1 MYGIHILYSR
11 LAERMARLRDWKC
24 VFMVG
29 KLTREH
35 LLVERNVNIK
45 RDYLGR
51 FHEDVDEVLNV

>member
-1 MYGIHILYSR
+1 
-11 LAERMARLRDWKC
+11 MARLRDWKC